1 MGAFLR
7 ESRPDFVFKEF
18 TLLKT
23 SEENIIRLFYLKAER
38 FCFVM
43 LVNLIVIFCV
53 LYKAFR
59 FEL

>member
-23 SEENIIRLFYLKAER
+23 AEENIILLFYLKAER

-43 LVNLIVIFCV
+43 FNLIVRFCV
-53 LYKAFR
+53 LYKAFS
-59 FEL
+59 FER